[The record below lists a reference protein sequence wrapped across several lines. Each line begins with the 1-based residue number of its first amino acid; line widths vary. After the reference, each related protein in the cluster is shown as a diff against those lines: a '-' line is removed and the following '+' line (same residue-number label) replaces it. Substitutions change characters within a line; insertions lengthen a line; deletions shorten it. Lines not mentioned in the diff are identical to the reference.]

1 MMTKTFLFLT
11 TVLAVAGCS
20 IAGVSS
26 TADIR
31 EGERTD
37 IADTPSSVQEK
48 HPSEMTADE
57 ILLAQ
62 SRIAGL
68 PLGKRIAYWA
78 GLFID
83 TPYDT
88 DPVGL
93 YVRTERVIADERV
106 DCLYLTFRA
115 AELAQTETPRQAV
128 EKALSLR
135 FLTQG
140 KLVDGLV
147 VNYDDRFQYGEDM
160 VFSGKWGKNI
170 TADLGATQKIAGSRG
185 RDEVEILSR
194 RAFRTKTVQE
204 KLRDGDI
211 IYWVKD
217 PKKRVVEEIVGHL
230 SFVRFRSGKP
240 YIIHAAGSKKQ
251 WGTRDGGKVKED
263 SLADY
268 VQNMRFI
275 GAFVTRFEQ

>member
-1 MMTKTFLFLT
+1 MKAFLFWT
-11 TVLAVAGCS
+11 TLAIAGCS
-20 IAGVSS
+20 ITGAPSAVGGRANIAG
-26 TADIR
+26 A
-31 EGERTD
+31 
-37 IADTPSSVQEK
+37 PSSVQEK
-48 HPSEMTADE
+48 RPAEMTADE

-68 PLGKRIAYWA
+68 PLGERIAYWA

-88 DPVGL
+88 DPLGL

-170 TADLGATQKIAGSRG
+170 TADLGTTQKIAGSRG
-185 RDEVEILSR
+185 RDEVTVLSKQELM
-194 RAFRTKTVQE
+194 TKTVQA

-217 PKKRVVEEIVGHL
+217 PKNRVVEEIVGHL
-230 SFVRFRSGKP
+230 SFVRVRSGQP
-240 YIIHAAGSKKQ
+240 HIIHAAGNKKQ
-251 WGTRDGGKVKED
+251 WVAGNGGKVKEYP
-263 SLADY
+263 LAAY